1 MKKEKLLQENPTIL
15 QNEVYLQSE
24 MHDLGSQP
32 NEEYRS
38 EEKHL
43 YSANLQQQSP
53 GHFLPFSSDY
63 DVSLKSYMSSSL
75 SSEWSESS
83 FIQKSPKS
91 SSTNFSQTDNI
102 DGGSLSELILQET
115 HLALGTPESHM
126 LGEGEDY
133 FHSLFFN
140 SKRHLTNSGLS
151 PDDFDTANSNALG
164 DIKIVEVSGLF
175 AKIINTS
182 PDKEL
187 TIGDHI
193 LQQNINGRI
202 VSFYRF
208 HPNIRLPA
216 NAAITVWAAASKVKH
231 HPPSDFLWKEQD
243 KFKTSSNCTTILCK
257 PNGEAIAWYSPIHWK
272 QAWERFDSDRKHAR
286 SPLMLSSKEQMNQE
300 IPSAATKAKRE
311 QETASMLEEQVR
323 VFLKREKEIPPSLFP
338 NRSPWGLSQSCLV
351 HPNYTLFGPLT
362 VGNDGSTVCRQSRSQ
377 SSRLDLKAGV
387 YPRYN
392 RLSPKTYQNM

>member
-1 MKKEKLLQENPTIL
+1 MKKEKLPQENPTIL
-15 QNEVYLQSE
+15 QSEV
-24 MHDLGSQP
+24 HDLGSQP
-32 NEEYRS
+32 KEKYRS
-38 EEKHL
+38 MTAGLHSSGRASLVDYLGLK
-43 YSANLQQQSP
+43 AWLQAFWSVAWCPAFYQSLLQP
-53 GHFLPFSSDY
+53 Q
-63 DVSLKSYMSSSL
+63 MSQ
-75 SSEWSESS
+75 S
-83 FIQKSPKS
+83 FPPV
-91 SSTNFSQTDNI
+91 
-102 DGGSLSELILQET
+102 LET
-115 HLALGTPESHM
+115 HFAVGTTQSHM

-151 PDDFDTANSNALG
+151 PDDSDTSNSNALG

-175 AKIINTS
+175 VKIINSS

-187 TIGDHI
+187 TIGEHI
-193 LQQNINGRI
+193 LQQNVNGRV
-202 VSFYRF
+202 VSVYRF

-243 KFKTSSNCTTILCK
+243 KFRTSSNCTTILCK

-272 QAWERFDSDRKHAR
+272 RAWEKFDSDKKSYR
-286 SPLMLSSKEQMNQE
+286 SPLLISSSKEQMNQE

-311 QETASMLEEQVR
+311 QETASMLEGQVR

-338 NRSPWGLSQSCLV
+338 NRSPWGLSQSCIV

-362 VGNDGSTVCRQSRSQ
+362 VGNDGSTVCRQSVSQ
-377 SSRLDLKAGV
+377 SARLDLKAA
-387 YPRYN
+387 
-392 RLSPKTYQNM
+392 LSTIPGT

>member
-1 MKKEKLLQENPTIL
+1 MKKEKSPQKHATIL
-15 QNEVYLQSE
+15 KNKVHLQSE
-24 MHDLGSQP
+24 VHDLGSQP
-32 NEEYRS
+32 NKEYRS
-38 EEKHL
+38 EEKGLH
-43 YSANLQQQSP
+43 SANLQQQSP
-53 GHFLPFSSDY
+53 VHFLPFSSDM
-63 DVSLKSYMSSSL
+63 SLKSYVSSSL
-75 SSEWSESS
+75 SSEWSTPS
-83 FIQKSPKS
+83 FTQKSPKS
-91 SSTNFSQTDNI
+91 SSTDFSKTDNI
-102 DGGSLSELILQET
+102 DAGSLSELILQET
-115 HLALGTPESHM
+115 HFAVGTSQSHM

-140 SKRHLTNSGLS
+140 SKRHLTTSGLS
-151 PDDFDTANSNALG
+151 PDDSDTSNSNALG

-175 AKIINTS
+175 VKIINSS

-193 LQQNINGRI
+193 LQQNVNGRV

-231 HPPSDFLWKEQD
+231 QPPSDFLWKEQD
-243 KFKTSSNCTTILCK
+243 KFRTSTNCTTILCK

-272 QAWERFDSDRKHAR
+272 RAWERFDSDQKSSR
-286 SPLMLSSKEQMNQE
+286 SPLIISSKEQMNQE
-300 IPSAATKAKRE
+300 IPSAAIKAKRE

-338 NRSPWGLSQSCLV
+338 NRSPWGLSQSCIV

-362 VGNDGSTVCRQSRSQ
+362 VGNDGTTVCRQSVSQ
-377 SSRLDLKAGV
+377 SAILDLKAGGKQP
-387 YPRYN
+387 YH
-392 RLSPKTYQNM
+392 

>member
-1 MKKEKLLQENPTIL
+1 MKKEKLPQENPTIL
-15 QNEVYLQSE
+15 QSEV
-24 MHDLGSQP
+24 HDLGSQP
-32 NEEYRS
+32 KEKYRS
-38 EEKHL
+38 EEKKGL
-43 YSANLQQQSP
+43 YSTNLQQQSP
-53 GHFLPFSSDY
+53 VHFFPFSSEY
-63 DVSLKSYMSSSL
+63 NTSLKSYISSSL
-75 SSEWSESS
+75 SSEWTTPS
-83 FIQKSPKS
+83 FIQKSPRS
-91 SSTNFSQTDNI
+91 SSTNFSKPDNI
-102 DGGSLSELILQET
+102 DGGSISELILQET
-115 HLALGTPESHM
+115 HFAVGTTQSHM

-151 PDDFDTANSNALG
+151 PDDSDTSNSNALG

-175 AKIINTS
+175 VKIINSS

-187 TIGDHI
+187 TIGEHI
-193 LQQNINGRI
+193 LQQNVNGRV
-202 VSFYRF
+202 VSVYRF

-243 KFKTSSNCTTILCK
+243 KFRTSSNCTTILCK

-272 QAWERFDSDRKHAR
+272 RAWEKFDSDKKSYR
-286 SPLMLSSKEQMNQE
+286 SPLLISSSKEQMNQE

-311 QETASMLEEQVR
+311 QETASMLEGQVR

-338 NRSPWGLSQSCLV
+338 NRSPWGLSQSCIV

-362 VGNDGSTVCRQSRSQ
+362 VGNDGSTVCRQSVSQ
-377 SSRLDLKAGV
+377 SARLDLKAGGKQP
-387 YPRYN
+387 YH
-392 RLSPKTYQNM
+392 